1 MTRRSW
7 LQILLVA
14 ALVISVITNFFLL
27 GFIVK
32 ASRTGLGGGGIV
44 AEALVRAYPQ
54 EVRTEFRRL
63 LKENRARTFA
73 ALRELRQARRS
84 LADASS
90 ATPYVEAEVERAM
103 QKVRAATD
111 ELQNMMQVLLLE
123 ALRNTRQ
130 AV

>member
-14 ALVISVITNFFLL
+14 ALAISVITNFFLL

-32 ASRTGLGGGGIV
+32 TQRSGLGGGIV

-54 EVRTEFRRL
+54 EVRSEFRRL
-63 LKENRARTFA
+63 LRENRARTFA
-73 ALRELRQARRS
+73 ALRDLRNARRG
-84 LADASS
+84 LAEASG
-90 ATPYVEAEVERAM
+90 ATPYAEADVERAM
-103 QKVRAATD
+103 ERVRAATD
-111 ELQNMMQVLLLE
+111 ALQRMMQGLLLE

>member
-7 LQILLVA
+7 LQMFLVA
-14 ALVISVITNFFLL
+14 ALVISVLANFFML

-32 ASRTGLGGGGIV
+32 TQRAGLGRGV
-44 AEALVRAYPQ
+44 AAETLVGAYPK

-63 LKENRARTFA
+63 LRENRRQTFA
-73 ALRELRQARRS
+73 ALREVRQARRA

-90 ATPYVEAEVERAM
+90 ATPYVEADVERAM
-103 QKVRAATD
+103 QRVRAATD
-111 ELQNMMQVLLLE
+111 ALQAMMQGLLLE